1 LNGGDGW
8 LQLDLGVLSLG
19 KLSAGHQDYY
29 EREVASG
36 AEDYYAMRGEAAG
49 EWLGSGAA
57 GLSLGGQASAGQ
69 LGALLEGRD
78 PATGEMLRVR
88 SVEVTGF
95 DVTFSPPKSVSVL
108 FAAGDARVAR
118 ETRAAHA
125 AAVRA
130 AFGVLE
136 REACWTRRGAG
147 GAIRLRGEGFVAAE
161 YVHRLSRAGDAQ
173 LHSHVVV
180 ANMTRAEGRWTT
192 LDGTALYEWVK
203 TAGTLFHSTLRAEM
217 TERLGV

>member
-1 LNGGDGW
+1 M
-8 LQLDLGVLSLG
+8 LSLG
-19 KLSAGHQDYY
+19 KLTAGHQDYY
-29 EREVASG
+29 EREIASG

-49 EWLGSGAA
+49 EWLGNGAA
-57 GLSLGGQASAGQ
+57 GLGLGGQASAGQ
-69 LGALLEGRD
+69 LGALLDGRD
-78 PATGEMLRVR
+78 PVTGEKLGLR
-88 SVEVTGF
+88 SVEITGF

-108 FAAGDARVAR
+108 FAAGDPRVAR
-118 ETRAAHA
+118 ETRAAHG

-147 GAIRLRGEGFVAAE
+147 GAIKLRGEGFVAAE

-180 ANMTRAEGRWTT
+180 ANMTKAEGRWTT
-192 LDGTALYEWVK
+192 LDGTAL
-203 TAGTLFHSTLRAEM
+203 
-217 TERLGV
+217 